1 MAEATSTR
9 KDSRRKTLLGE
20 VVSTRMQK
28 TIIIEVQRKKRHP
41 LYNRIVARSRRFYA
55 HDERGEARLGD
66 VVRVEE
72 TRPLSKLKRWRLIEI
87 VRRAAIVPAQ
97 EAGEEQAV

>member
-20 VVSTRMQK
+20 GVSTRMQK

-55 HDERGEARLGD
+55 HDEQGEAHQGD
-66 VVRVEE
+66 IVRVEE

-87 VRRAAIVPAQ
+87 VRRAAIVPAH
-97 EAGEEQAV
+97 ETGGEQAV

>member
-1 MAEATSTR
+1 MAEATTTR

-41 LYNRIVARSRRFYA
+41 LYKRIVGRSRRFYA
-55 HDERGEARLGD
+55 HDERGEAHLGD
-66 VVRVEE
+66 IVRVEE
-72 TRPLSKLKRWRLIEI
+72 TRPLSRLKRWRLIEI

-97 EAGEEQAV
+97 ETGEEQAV

>member
-1 MAEATSTR
+1 MAEATTTR

-66 VVRVEE
+66 IVRVEE
-72 TRPLSKLKRWRLIEI
+72 TRPLSRLKRWRLIEI
-87 VRRAAIVPAQ
+87 VRRAAIVPVP